1 MRVSVWLR
9 VTTVVLAGVVSSA
22 SFEASQA
29 QQQQQQQGKQGQKP
43 PAQGAAA
50 APKPKDPNAW
60 PDDKTIAER
69 KKTSE
74 GRKLFQSDQPLEI
87 TLTANFKAVNG
98 DRNPNSTKTFP
109 ATIEFAK
116 ADGTKAK
123 VPLKIRAR
131 GHARR
136 QICAFAPLRLE
147 LPKEQ
152 TKDTVFDGHG
162 VLKLGTHCH
171 NTFEEYVR
179 REYAAYKIYNL
190 LTPKSFRV
198 RLAKVTYVD
207 ATNGKAQP
215 VHDGMFIEDDDDVA
229 RRLEGRVVELKKLIF
244 QRVDQESVV
253 MTTLFEYLVANTDV
267 SLYALHNL
275 ILVQTKVGQRYM
287 VPYDFDYSGLVDA
300 QYAVAGKGLGI
311 SSVRDRLY
319 RGPCLT
325 AAEFE
330 PYFARFR
337 AAKPAI
343 MALYDTIPDMPQS
356 YRNKSKSY
364 LEEFYKTLDRPSEFK
379 RTFVETCK
387 PYM

>member
-1 MRVSVWLR
+1 MRLSVWVR
-9 VTTVVLAGVVSSA
+9 VTTVVLAGAVCGV
-22 SFEASQA
+22 SFEARQG
-29 QQQQQQQGKQGQKP
+29 QQGQQSQQGQKQK
-43 PAQGAAA
+43 PAAPGAA
-50 APKPKDPNAW
+50 APKPKDPNEW

-69 KKTSE
+69 KKTAE
-74 GRKLFQSDQPLEI
+74 GRQLFRSEQPLEFR
-87 TLTANFKAVNG
+87 LTANFKAVNG

-109 ATIEFAK
+109 ATIEFK
-116 ADGTKAK
+116 RDDGTMAK
-123 VPLKIRAR
+123 IPLQIRAR

-136 QICAFAPLRLE
+136 QICGFAPLRLE

-152 TKDTVFDGHG
+152 TKNTVFDGHG

-179 REYAAYKIYNL
+179 REYAAYKIYNI
-190 LTPKSFRV
+190 LTPRSFRV
-198 RLAKVTYVD
+198 RLAKATYVD

-215 VHDGMFIEDDDDVA
+215 VHDAMFIEDDDDVA
-229 RRLEGRVVELKKLIF
+229 KRLEGRVVELKKLIF
-244 QRVDQESVV
+244 QRVEQDSLA
-253 MTTLFEYLVANTDV
+253 MAMLFEYMVANTDV

-275 ILVQTKVGQRYM
+275 ILVQTKNGMRYM

-300 QYAVAGKGLGI
+300 QYAVAGKNLGI
-311 SSVRDRLY
+311 TSVRDRLY
-319 RGPCLT
+319 RGPCKT

-337 AAKPAI
+337 AAKPTI
-343 MALYDTIPDMPQS
+343 MALYDTIPELPQS
-356 YRNKSKSY
+356 YRTKSKSY

-379 RTFVETCK
+379 KTFVDTCK